1 MSTFYANSSALVK
14 RHLPERGSAWIRQ
27 LTAPGSRNRIETAR
41 LSLVEVVSALNRRV
55 REGTLAA
62 ADYPIVRDDFLARCR
77 RSYRIVPLTNSLLA
91 RTRLLIEA
99 HPLRTYD
106 ALHLASALMVNTELV
121 AAGQLPLTFIASDV
135 RLLAA
140 ASAEG
145 LNVDNPDN
153 HP

>member
-1 MSTFYANSSALVK
+1 MPTFYADSSALVK
-14 RHLPERGSAWIRQ
+14 RRLPERGSAWFRQ
-27 LTAPGSRNRIETAR
+27 LTAPSAGNRIQTAR

-55 REGTLAA
+55 REGTLAV

-77 RSYRIVPLTNSLLA
+77 RTYRIVPFTTVLLE
-91 RTRLLIEA
+91 RTRTLLET
-99 HPLRTYD
+99 HPLRAYD
-106 ALHLASALMVNTELV
+106 ALHLASALMVNMQLV
-121 AAGQLPLTFIASDV
+121 TAGQPSLTFLAADM

-145 LNVDNPDN
+145 LAVDNPDN